1 MNNLFNKMFGK
12 DALSYEFYKGLK
24 QVVISPDCL
33 PFYQYDHALWEQL
46 FPTVLTSFTSL
57 LEAGLLAG
65 MDCGLCGCSSK
76 EVKLVKTVGKSC
88 SHSA

>member
-1 MNNLFNKMFGK
+1 MTLDEG
-12 DALSYEFYKGLK
+12 LQLEFEGL
-24 QVVISPDCL
+24 VVGLDERL
-33 PFYQYDHALWEQL
+33 VEEL
-46 FPTVLTSFTSL
+46 LTGPML

-65 MDCGLCGCSSK
+65 MDSSN

>member
-1 MNNLFNKMFGK
+1 MIQFNEHLLVYSVIGHY
-12 DALSYEFYKGLK
+12 LEFKGL
-24 QVVISPDCL
+24 VAGLDERLVEELLTGS
-33 PFYQYDHALWEQL
+33 
-46 FPTVLTSFTSL
+46 VLL
-57 LEAGLLAG
+57 KAGLLAG

>member
-1 MNNLFNKMFGK
+1 MTLDEG
-12 DALSYEFYKGLK
+12 LQLEFEGPVVAGLDK
-24 QVVISPDCL
+24 RLVAEL
-33 PFYQYDHALWEQL
+33 
-46 FPTVLTSFTSL
+46 LTGPVL

-65 MDCGLCGCSSK
+65 MDCGLCCCSSK

>member
-1 MNNLFNKMFGK
+1 MKLDKGPQ
-12 DALSYEFYKGLK
+12 LEFEGLDERL
-24 QVVISPDCL
+24 VEDL
-33 PFYQYDHALWEQL
+33 
-46 FPTVLTSFTSL
+46 LTGPVL

-65 MDCGLCGCSSK
+65 MACGLCGCSRK

>member
-1 MNNLFNKMFGK
+1 M
-12 DALSYEFYKGLK
+12 GLDERL
-24 QVVISPDCL
+24 VEEL
-33 PFYQYDHALWEQL
+33 
-46 FPTVLTSFTSL
+46 LTGPML

-65 MDCGLCGCSSK
+65 MDSSN

>member
-1 MNNLFNKMFGK
+1 M
-12 DALSYEFYKGLK
+12 GLDERL
-24 QVVISPDCL
+24 VEELLTGS
-33 PFYQYDHALWEQL
+33 
-46 FPTVLTSFTSL
+46 VLL
-57 LEAGLLAG
+57 KAGLLAG

>member
-1 MNNLFNKMFGK
+1 MTLDEG
-12 DALSYEFYKGLK
+12 LQLEFEGL
-24 QVVISPDCL
+24 VAGLDERLVEEL
-33 PFYQYDHALWEQL
+33 
-46 FPTVLTSFTSL
+46 LTGSVL

-65 MDCGLCGCSSK
+65 MACGCSSK

>member
-1 MNNLFNKMFGK
+1 MTL
-12 DALSYEFYKGLK
+12 DEGL
-24 QVVISPDCL
+24 
-33 PFYQYDHALWEQL
+33 QL
-46 FPTVLTSFTSL
+46 AFEGLVAGLDERHVEELLTGPGL

-65 MDCGLCGCSSK
+65 MDCGLCCCSSK

>member
-1 MNNLFNKMFGK
+1 MIQFN
-12 DALSYEFYKGLK
+12 
-24 QVVISPDCL
+24 
-33 PFYQYDHALWEQL
+33 EQL
-46 FPTVLTSFTSL
+46 LVYSVIGHYLEFEGLVVGLDERLVEELLTGSVL

-65 MDCGLCGCSSK
+65 MACGLCGCSSN

>member
-1 MNNLFNKMFGK
+1 M
-12 DALSYEFYKGLK
+12 AGLDERL
-24 QVVISPDCL
+24 V
-33 PFYQYDHALWEQL
+33 EE
-46 FPTVLTSFTSL
+46 VLTGSGL

-65 MDCGLCGCSSK
+65 MACGLGGCSRK

>member
-1 MNNLFNKMFGK
+1 MKLDKGPQ
-12 DALSYEFYKGLK
+12 LEFEGL
-24 QVVISPDCL
+24 VAGLDERLVEEL
-33 PFYQYDHALWEQL
+33 
-46 FPTVLTSFTSL
+46 LTGSVL

-76 EVKLVKTVGKSC
+76 EVKLFKTVGKSC

>member
-1 MNNLFNKMFGK
+1 MGRDERLV
-12 DALSYEFYKGLK
+12 E
-24 QVVISPDCL
+24 
-33 PFYQYDHALWEQL
+33 E
-46 FPTVLTSFTSL
+46 VLTGPVL

-65 MDCGLCGCSSK
+65 MDCGLCRCSSK